1 MNTQAL
7 VLNER
12 QYTSHRCP
20 KLMEKLRFKLYLI
33 YNKRIIFYA
42 NDFTIV
48 RKTYAEQWYNE
59 RLCCSNSYFYWG
71 GGRFVPIK
79 NFSLIWKRYHDW
91 WWATNF
97 DICSALMAIEQWG
110 FFINVPHVL
119 WHGPTLYNG
128 NLRENPWRSQ
138 MFWSVLPWS
147 CHYLL

>member
-79 NFSLIWKRYHDW
+79 NFSLIWRRYHNW

-138 MFWSVLPWS
+138 MLWSVWPWS